1 MHAFMAA
8 GLLRRPRF
16 YSFNADSQAQ
26 PPDRELAQVK
36 QGMGGS
42 EGHAVGAADVGRQA
56 ALLKKPLKHSESIV
70 FPGRRKS
77 LTGEEKTAGMVG
89 DRQRIAVLT
98 IGEQE
103 LALVIGTPQFIWT
116 LANGESGSLGPTTHA
131 AAALDQAMT
140 IQHRMDGALGRDRN
154 SGESAQEAFANLAGT
169 PARVLA
175 LHVQDEVFHL
185 EGKLIRVA
193 VGSSAPVRQPLH
205 PAFLV
210 AVEDLVTGL
219 ARDPKIPAEIRHWL
233 ARQPAGPELPPFI
246 HHPTT

>member
-1 MHAFMAA
+1 
-8 GLLRRPRF
+8 
-16 YSFNADSQAQ
+16 
-26 PPDRELAQVK
+26 
-36 QGMGGS
+36 
-42 EGHAVGAADVGRQA
+42 
-56 ALLKKPLKHSESIV
+56 
-70 FPGRRKS
+70 
-77 LTGEEKTAGMVG
+77 MVG

-103 LALVIGTPQFIWT
+103 LTLVIGAPKFMGT
-116 LANGESGSLGPTTHA
+116 LANGEGSPGGSTTHA

-219 ARDPKIPAEIRHWL
+219 ARDPKLPAEIRHF
-233 ARQPAGPELPPFI
+233 LPGSPGRPQIAPFLPS
-246 HHPTT
+246 PT